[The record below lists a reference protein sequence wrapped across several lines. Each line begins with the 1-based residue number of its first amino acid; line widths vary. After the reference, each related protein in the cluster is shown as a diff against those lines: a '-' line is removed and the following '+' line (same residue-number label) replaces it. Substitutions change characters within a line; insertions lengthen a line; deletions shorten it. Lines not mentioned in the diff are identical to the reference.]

1 MSKTSDERIQ
11 RHKQKQVDAVDAQA
25 QQTQRAADE
34 QRRKV
39 RFLADL
45 RAKWANDTKIIVEI
59 LQDFGSKLDGRFH
72 FSDLGAPP
80 PNTAAH
86 ARITGNI
93 GKGSPISIDL
103 TIDERGQL
111 HAAGTRQVGPSSVR
125 LVGSRPLLVTD
136 AQREQ
141 YEEFI
146 LDRLGIEN

>member
-1 MSKTSDERIQ
+1 MSTSSDERIQ
-11 RHKQKQVDAVDAQA
+11 RHKQKQTDAVEAQA
-25 QQTQRAADE
+25 QQQQRAAE
-34 QRRKV
+34 QRQRKD
-39 RFLADL
+39 RFLAEL

-59 LQDFGSKLDGRFH
+59 LQDFGTKLDGRFH

-80 PNTAAH
+80 PNAAAR

-103 TIDERGQL
+103 TVDEQGQL

-125 LVGSRPLLVTD
+125 LVGSHPLMVTD